1 MVYLLECLQKTP
13 PPVSAASQAGQG
25 AACRGMVIRSTQEL
39 APVTRVGFFRTGA
52 HLCREES
59 RCGRH
64 S

>member
-13 PPVSAASQAGQG
+13 PPVSAASQAGRG
-25 AACRGMVIRSTQEL
+25 AACRGSVTEGTQES
-39 APVTRVGFFRTGA
+39 APVTRVGFFWTGA

-64 S
+64 P